1 MPLLL
6 NGVTLALSLSFLLI
20 VLWQDW
26 RKELNQFFAVF
37 LFFVIFWNIGAL
49 FYEGAR
55 LVSADSA
62 FNNLALIALEIG
74 FTGSSVA
81 IYALTTVLV
90 GVQTQ
95 RWRWLVFSSLLLVVG
110 FRLLV
115 AFSDVNITVFDA
127 NVSAD
132 DAPFVRF
139 GLYLLFNAVT
149 LFIVWRYRRK
159 LRSRVMLFAVLLFVV
174 GQSAGFLNPQLPT
187 VVLSTTISAIAALVL
202 SYTIL
207 QQEIIQPL
215 SERRSQ
221 LETMH
226 RVSLSI
232 ITQLSLD
239 KVLDEIATQA
249 VGWLNADAACIFLKD
264 TQGLALATVYNMP
277 PQYIGTR
284 LNSGDGVA
292 GQVTT
297 SSQSL
302 WIENYRRDWKGV
314 ADVPLADEVFGS
326 VIGVPLLYGKQ
337 ALGALMVIGGTQ
349 GRAFSREDVRLLEML
364 GAQAAV
370 AIDHS
375 RRVNQQSALTQQVE
389 AAHNQLQSLLVST
402 ENPVLAVNR
411 HFELIFANPAAQRM
425 FALPAPQPT
434 QSALLAD
441 DATQHKRPVPH
452 PAQKPITQ
460 LLPRSAFPSDVR
472 RALRELRQQR
482 VHIYEVSHTGK
493 VYLCHLAYIGGAQ
506 HSERGWVAVL
516 NDVTQLIEL
525 DRLKSEMIRMTSHD
539 LKNPLQGALA
549 NLELLKD
556 DLADVDNSEISE
568 SVATIEKQL
577 YRMYRIISG
586 ILDLERV
593 KSGQRSVEACAP
605 AALVQ
610 HAVDELQPF
619 AQDKQITLRCQIAPN
634 LPDFYGDA
642 EQFERALSNLIE
654 NAIKFTP
661 PEGQVWVT
669 AVPQDN
675 GLSFTVRDTGVGIPA
690 ALHEKVF
697 ERFYRAQQKGVEH
710 VSGSGLGLS
719 LVQAIVQ
726 NHNGTIQLRSAEGVG
741 TTFIVHIPIDSKV
754 PKTAARLA
762 KVF

>member
-1 MPLLL
+1 
-6 NGVTLALSLSFLLI
+6 
-20 VLWQDW
+20 
-26 RKELNQFFAVF
+26 
-37 LFFVIFWNIGAL
+37 
-49 FYEGAR
+49 
-55 LVSADSA
+55 
-62 FNNLALIALEIG
+62 
-74 FTGSSVA
+74 
-81 IYALTTVLV
+81 
-90 GVQTQ
+90 
-95 RWRWLVFSSLLLVVG
+95 
-110 FRLLV
+110 
-115 AFSDVNITVFDA
+115 
-127 NVSAD
+127 
-132 DAPFVRF
+132 
-139 GLYLLFNAVT
+139 
-149 LFIVWRYRRK
+149 
-159 LRSRVMLFAVLLFVV
+159 
-174 GQSAGFLNPQLPT
+174 
-187 VVLSTTISAIAALVL
+187 
-202 SYTIL
+202 
-207 QQEIIQPL
+207 
-215 SERRSQ
+215 
-221 LETMH
+221 
-226 RVSLSI
+226 
-232 ITQLSLD
+232 
-239 KVLDEIATQA
+239 
-249 VGWLNADAACIFLKD
+249 
-264 TQGLALATVYNMP
+264 
-277 PQYIGTR
+277 
-284 LNSGDGVA
+284 
-292 GQVTT
+292 
-297 SSQSL
+297 
-302 WIENYRRDWKGV
+302 
-314 ADVPLADEVFGS
+314 
-326 VIGVPLLYGKQ
+326 
-337 ALGALMVIGGTQ
+337 
-349 GRAFSREDVRLLEML
+349 LEML

-425 FALPAPQPT
+425 FDLPAPQNA
-434 QSALLAD
+434 SLSDALAAAD
-441 DATQHKRPVPH
+441 DATQHKWPSTPQR
-452 PAQKPITQ
+452 AIQPITQ
-460 LLPRSAFPSDVR
+460 LLPRTAFPSDIR

-482 VHIYEVSHTGK
+482 VHIYEVSHAGK

-556 DLADVDNSEISE
+556 DLADVDNSEINE

-605 AALVQ
+605 APLVQ
-610 HAVDELQPF
+610 HTVDELQPF
-619 AQDKQITLRCQIAPN
+619 AQEKHITLRCQIAPN

-669 AVPQDN
+669 AAQQDN
-675 GLSFTVRDTGVGIPA
+675 ALTFTVRDTGVGIPA
-690 ALHEKVF
+690 ALHDKVF

-726 NHNGTIQLRSAEGVG
+726 NHGGTIQLRSAEGVG
-741 TTFIVHIPIDSKV
+741 TTFIVQIPIDSKA